1 MKIRSAVA
9 VALAGALLLATGSLL
24 APPTAQAQDR
34 TTQPPPPPPT
44 TPPTPWKG
52 DPTRPEKT
60 GADAPTPAAIA
71 LQPPGKDDQYKE
83 AADRAEKVV
92 RLGHDLNEQL
102 AATATPKE
110 YRDLG
115 LLYERLG
122 LDLQALVLQLQSV
135 RNVSAAPPVRATAAT
150 DLIQHAIRILKEA
163 ERMHGTIEKGAAP

>member
-1 MKIRSAVA
+1 MRTRGVVAAVLAGA
-9 VALAGALLLATGSLL
+9 VALAAAALLQPAATH
-24 APPTAQAQDR
+24 AQDR
-34 TTQPPPPPPT
+34 STQPPPPPT

-71 LQPPGKDDQYKE
+71 LQPPDKDSRLRE
-83 AADRAEKVV
+83 AGERAEKVV
-92 RLGHDLNEQL
+92 LLGQQLNGRL

-115 LLYERLG
+115 QLYERLG

-135 RNVSAAPPVRATAAT
+135 RNVSAEPPARATAAE
-150 DLIQHAIRILKEA
+150 DLVQHAIRMLKEA
-163 ERMHGTIEKGAAP
+163 ERMHSTIEKGAAP

>member
-9 VALAGALLLATGSLL
+9 VALAGALLLAAGSLL
-24 APPTAQAQDR
+24 APSTAQAQDR

-71 LQPPGKDDQYKE
+71 LQPPDKDSRLRE
-83 AADRAEKVV
+83 AGERAEKVV
-92 RLGHDLNEQL
+92 LLGQQLNGRL

-115 LLYERLG
+115 QLYERLG

-135 RNVSAAPPVRATAAT
+135 RNVSAEPPARATAAE
-150 DLIQHAIRILKEA
+150 DLVQHAIRMLKEA
-163 ERMHGTIEKGAAP
+163 ERMHSTIEKGAAP